1 LAALSESA
9 RLAANKRPFARAG
22 ARRTSMVSPDFRYRN
37 PFPTNPSREKL
48 LLCEGAE
55 IGGVDSS
62 DNGGYHGCKAV
73 V

>member
-1 LAALSESA
+1 
-9 RLAANKRPFARAG
+9 
-22 ARRTSMVSPDFRYRN
+22 MVSPDFRYRN

-62 DNGGYHGCKAV
+62 DNGGYNGCKAV